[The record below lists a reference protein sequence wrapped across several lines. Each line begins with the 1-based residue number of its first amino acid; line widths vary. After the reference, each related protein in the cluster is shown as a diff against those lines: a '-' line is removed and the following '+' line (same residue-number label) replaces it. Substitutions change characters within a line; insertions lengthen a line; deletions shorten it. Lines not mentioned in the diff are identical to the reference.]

1 MNDTLP
7 YAAARWLLVLLTL
20 LAIIALV
27 LLSDRVVTMAPP
39 TASTV
44 PPSTC
49 QQCGRPIIWVPLLCT
64 HGVTNHP
71 WAGAQ
76 HMN

>member
-27 LLSDRVVTMAPP
+27 LLCDRVRVTPP
-39 TASTV
+39 AASTV
-44 PPSTC
+44 TPSTC